1 MGPLEEGGREV
12 VGVMGGRERGR
23 DEGLWCPLER
33 ERGGARDDRH
43 SSHGKYLVG
52 GECAKSKV
60 W

>member
-1 MGPLEEGGREV
+1 MSTGEGEGG
-12 VGVMGGRERGR
+12 
-23 DEGLWCPLER
+23 
-33 ERGGARDDRH
+33 GGARDDRH